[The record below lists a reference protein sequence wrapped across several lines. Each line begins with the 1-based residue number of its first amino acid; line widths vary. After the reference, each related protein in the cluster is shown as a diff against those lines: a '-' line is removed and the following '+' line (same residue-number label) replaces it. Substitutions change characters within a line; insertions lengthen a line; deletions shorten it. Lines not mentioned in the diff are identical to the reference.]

1 MILSSPIIWKERVE
15 AEEVEIIP
23 SLSLR
28 GTYDDHLITAEGR
41 ANDIGAGATGALSMI
56 AGGPRSRTEFRYQLS
71 GDRYFLRRGLSSRMD
86 HRISLSNQIDWNTR
100 WTTTLSDQLALSP
113 DTTRLYGA
121 ERVAQVGEALVP
133 LRNTVQ
139 NIAGL
144 VFKYE
149 ASPRL
154 RLEGGVSRSDTRY
167 QDRALFDATTHTVS
181 LSPTEEINP
190 TDSIGA
196 SYRFSRNR
204 VEGRKDVETHVA
216 HAIYS
221 VLFWPTFSATING
234 GASYTTE
241 DHRFRG
247 DYGGTVV
254 QTLERGSLS
263 FSANRG
269 LGAGGGLF
277 NSGATRDTF
286 SFQWVRPMGERVE
299 GRLQGAYSQNRSIGG
314 GGLETKTYTAVGSLQ
329 YEIDAHWR
337 GSATYDRLNQ
347 RTDGAL
353 EQNFRANRVS
363 LVLTWQGTP
372 WRASE

>member
-1 MILSSPIIWKERVE
+1 MKWTRKACVILMILSSPIIWKERVE
-15 AEEVEIIP
+15 AETVEIIP

-41 ANDIGAGATGALSMI
+41 ANDIGAGASGALSMI

-100 WTTTLSDQLALSP
+100 WTTTLRDQLALSP
-113 DTTRLYGA
+113 DTTRLYGG

-133 LRNTVQ
+133 LRNTIQ
-139 NIAGL
+139 NRADL

-167 QDRALFDATTHTVS
+167 QDRSLFDATANTIS
-181 LSPTEEINP
+181 LSPTEEINS
-190 TDSIGA
+190 TDTLGV

-204 VEGRKDVETHVA
+204 VEGRKRVENHAAHV
-216 HAIYS
+216 IYS
-221 VLFWPTFSATING
+221 VLFWPTFSATMNG

-241 DHRFRG
+241 DRRFRG
-247 DYGGTVV
+247 DYGGRVV

-263 FSANRG
+263 FSADRG
-269 LGAGGGLF
+269 LGPGGGLF
-277 NSGATRDTF
+277 NSGTTRDTF
-286 SFQWVRPMGERVE
+286 SFQWVR
-299 GRLQGAYSQNRSIGG
+299 
-314 GGLETKTYTAVGSLQ
+314 
-329 YEIDAHWR
+329 
-337 GSATYDRLNQ
+337 
-347 RTDGAL
+347 
-353 EQNFRANRVS
+353 
-363 LVLTWQGTP
+363 
-372 WRASE
+372 